1 MSNVNKTRVGEGK
14 VYLISGGGKVNT
26 DIAARFVKSERGVE
40 EIIASEY
47 DAKIVE
53 NIVKSG
59 HLAAT
64 EFDYF
69 VFGIEGY
76 SRVAEV
82 QLVRKRIASYLIK
95 SGKCELGGK
104 RQFNVVLPGGIN
116 RFASMQ
122 DIALRDDG
130 NGLLRYHLVDTDDTH
145 IQGSKI
151 SLAVNSDLLLEMIE
165 KWYQDGIRFGILE
178 EKLRYMK
185 PQATEFKAIIG
196 MNAHAL
202 MDFFNVRCCKNASE
216 ELQDMA
222 RKMLR
227 ICKECS
233 PDVFKDAGPNCM
245 KYGYCP
251 EGKYQNPKC
260 KGIYY
265 TKEEAIK
272 ILEAARKERNAK
284 DECKIRFDFDD
295 PIFDLSEKDFDEMS
309 KKHFGHSEL
318 TFEEKPE
325 EKSDEK
331 KTESGAP
338 FDHRAISEEYKKR
351 ARNIFK
357 KSQNAGVFVVSPCGF
372 NRAGC
377 TKDTDTKKNKKCE
390 EKPSGNVTSLTMLI
404 L

>member
-1 MSNVNKTRVGEGK
+1 MSNVNKTHVGEGK

-26 DIAARFVKSERGVE
+26 DIAARFVKSERSVG

-104 RQFNVVLPGGIN
+104 RQFNVVLPRGIN
-116 RFASMQ
+116 RFVSMQ

-130 NGLLRYHLVDTDDTH
+130 NGSLKHHLVDTDDTYV
-145 IQGSKI
+145 QGSKI

-165 KWYQDGIRFGILE
+165 KWYQDGIRFGIRE
-178 EKLRYMK
+178 ENLRYMK
-185 PQATEFKAIIG
+185 PQATECKAIIG

-202 MDFFNVRCCKNASE
+202 MDFFNLRCCKNASE

-272 ILEAARKERNAK
+272 ILEAARKEQNTK
-284 DECKIRFDFDD
+284 DECKI
-295 PIFDLSEKDFDEMS
+295 SVDFDEITE
-309 KKHFGHSEL
+309 KHCGQPKPTS
-318 TFEEKPE
+318 EEKPE
-325 EKSDEK
+325 EK

-338 FDHRAISEEYKKR
+338 FDHRAVAEEYKKH
-351 ARNIFK
+351 ARNVFARL
-357 KSQNAGVFVVSPCGF
+357 QNAGVFVVPPCCF
-372 NRAGC
+372 NRASC
-377 TKDTDTKKNKKCE
+377 TRNMDIKKNKKRE
-390 EKPSGNVTSLTMLI
+390 EKSSGDVTAFTMLI

>member
-26 DIAARFVKSERGVE
+26 DIAARFVKSERSVE

-104 RQFNVVLPGGIN
+104 RQFNVVMPRGIG
-116 RFASMQ
+116 RFVSMQ
-122 DIALRDDG
+122 DIALCDDG
-130 NGLLRYHLVDTDDTH
+130 NGLLKHHLVDTDDTH
-145 IQGSKI
+145 VRGSKI
-151 SLAVNSDLLLEMIE
+151 SLAVTSDLLLEMIE
-165 KWYQDGIRFGILE
+165 KWYQDGIRFGIRE

-185 PQATEFKAIIG
+185 PQATECKAIVG

-202 MDFFNVRCCKNASE
+202 MDFFNLRCCKNASE

-272 ILEAARKERNAK
+272 ILEAARKEQTAK
-284 DECKIRFDFDD
+284 DECKIRV
-295 PIFDLSEKDFDEMS
+295 DFDELFKPSEEEIDAMA
-309 KKHFGHSEL
+309 KKHCGQSEPK
-318 TFEEKPE
+318 FEEKPE
-325 EKSDEK
+325 EK

-338 FDHRAISEEYKKR
+338 FNHRAAAEEYKKH
-351 ARNIFK
+351 ARNIFARL
-357 KSQNAGVFVVSPCGF
+357 QNAGVFGVPPCGF

-377 TKDTDTKKNKKCE
+377 TRNMDTKKNKKRE
-390 EKPSGNVTSLTMLI
+390 EKPSGDVTAFTMLI